1 MGNIVQSKFHE
12 NEIAKSEDF
21 GFVTE
26 SDVNNLESMLHKLI
40 GEPTNHCI
48 LRGGTV
54 SQRSTP
60 SMNVDIAAILAI
72 SADGELIYADSV
84 TGPVSVEDGEASD
97 RIDTLEIR
105 RVDTDYDAKQR
116 AFKDPDT
123 GTVTYSN
130 VDTKVRTEI
139 EAQVVKGT
147 AGSGNAP
154 ASTVGWMKLA
164 EIHVSAGETTSI
176 LNAHIENV
184 TADLDGGTNSEWTTE
199 TGSAWKIGD
208 IVYLKD
214 MFREKHL
221 EDGDHKNDVIRDNH
235 IDWGTG
241 SGQVSAADVPI
252 ADGGNRYT
260 GTNVETAM
268 QEVAGAGRTTET
280 VKGNADDLTSHEG
293 TTAAGVHGSA
303 SAATANRLVH
313 RDAAG
318 RAKVAA
324 PSASD
329 DIARKNEVDT
339 VQTNLN
345 SHINDTSA
353 AHAASAISAM
363 DEFAHSSSSNVQD
376 VLDDLDQ
383 AITNHQNDTVDAH
396 DASAISTVDE
406 FANSNATN
414 VQDVLDDLD
423 AAIEALEGRDIT
435 LTLAGDLSGSTT
447 FTNLGNATLTANV
460 LDSEKLDG
468 AERSIDE
475 ELGTSDVLIPTQN
488 AVYTFV
494 HTVTSLKFATL
505 GIMCVNIPSGSNQS
519 FAHNRIAGAI
529 DRTEGTYRAIGYY
542 DGATIHSVEYN
553 DPLFG
558 QEEVMIYRPDGTL
571 IYTFEDGDSGSVL
584 PFDLWI
590 FLPKDVRDGLNA
602 ASFPGQWQ

>member
-423 AAIEALEGRDIT
+423 QHIENLENLDPTQHTHDDRYYKKSEVNIRTLAALEKTTTTSSSSYTR
-435 LTLAGDLSGSTT
+435 TLASVTIGIPYSLAHEHRNQNSSERRTFSIKLPPSGTYHWSLVCLPEYYTADYNHNYAANSGVSPGSSTIFSLSIREDSY
-447 FTNLGNATLTANV
+447 LNV
-460 LDSEKLDG
+460 LVFYKRLS
-468 AERSIDE
+468 
-475 ELGTSDVLIPTQN
+475 
-488 AVYTFV
+488 
-494 HTVTSLKFATL
+494 
-505 GIMCVNIPSGSNQS
+505 
-519 FAHNRIAGAI
+519 
-529 DRTEGTYRAIGYY
+529 
-542 DGATIHSVEYN
+542 
-553 DPLFG
+553 
-558 QEEVMIYRPDGTL
+558 
-571 IYTFEDGDSGSVL
+571 
-584 PFDLWI
+584 
-590 FLPKDVRDGLNA
+590 
-602 ASFPGQWQ
+602 